1 LTAIASNRTGNP
13 EQGIS
18 ADGLF
23 PLDAPEFAV
32 RFKSGTKVF
41 RHVFRRITAADW
53 EAYYDAAISES
64 ADEGGDAESSWQ
76 EASFVLYDRTILRIE
91 GYQTRD
97 GRKPEELPTWPH
109 CVPQKHRLFA
119 VAILCETVGSIAKDT
134 FTIGAGDTTS
144 VSFVIVRDEGESST
158 SKQFFG
164 VTHHFSLPTA
174 DHWRRFVSA
183 RSKFPALYGA
193 VISLYDELAV
203 FAEGY
208 SVGGMPIAS
217 EQLRREMFV
226 PHKIYAVA
234 ALFFFLS
241 DCDPEPRTTK
251 AHTIPADFLGMK
263 TAMQRPRAEMH

>member
-1 LTAIASNRTGNP
+1 LTAVAPNTTGNP
-13 EQGIS
+13 EQGS
-18 ADGLF
+18 NAGKLF

-32 RFKSGTKVF
+32 RFKSGAKIF
-41 RHVFRRITAADW
+41 RHVFRRTTAPDW
-53 EAYYDAAISES
+53 EAYYAAISES
-64 ADEGGDAESSWQ
+64 ANEGDEAESSYQ
-76 EASFVLYDRTILRIE
+76 EGSFVLYDRTILRVE
-91 GYQTRD
+91 GYQTRN

-109 CVPQKHRLFA
+109 CVPLEHRLFA
-119 VAILCETVGSIAKDT
+119 VGVLYETMGSIAKDT
-134 FTIGAGDTTS
+134 FTFAIGAGDTT
-144 VSFVIVRDEGESST
+144 VSFVVIRDEDESPT

-164 VTHHFSLPTA
+164 VTHQFSLPTA

-217 EQLRREMFV
+217 EQLQREMFV

-241 DCDPEPRTTK
+241 DCDPEPRRTK
-251 AHTIPADFLGMK
+251 PITVPADFLRMK
-263 TAMQRPRAEMH
+263 AATQLPRTEIH